1 MSRIKRMACALMVSG
16 ALLNL
21 APVASAAEPE
31 PAAHCL
37 PFVDHPVICF
47 VTCTVQNL
55 SVKPCAEIE
64 CNDQDF
70 PTVCYVVNQVWQVL
84 P

>member
-1 MSRIKRMACALMVSG
+1 MSRIKRMAGALMITG

-31 PAAHCL
+31 PAVHCF
-37 PFVDHPVICF
+37 PFIDHPVICF
-47 VTCTVQNL
+47 VVCTVQNG
-55 SVKPCAEIE
+55 SIKPCTQVE
-64 CNDQDF
+64 CNDRDF
-70 PTVCYVVNQVWQVL
+70 PTVCYALNQAWQIL